1 MTKVAVVKADSYDQQ
16 TVEQAM
22 QELLA
27 HLGGMSRFIQ
37 PGDRVLVK
45 PNMLEGVDKD
55 KAVTTHPR
63 VVQAVIKVVKEAGGL
78 PFVGDSP
85 ALGNARK
92 TAERTGIW
100 DVCKAEGITLSPFQ
114 ETVDVEFPEGK
125 ILRKLAL
132 AKEFIAADKVIS
144 VAKMKTHSFMGV
156 TGGIKNL
163 FGFIVGAGKAQCHL
177 RMQQKGDFALLLLDL
192 ARRVAP
198 ALCIVDGITGMEG
211 DGPRNGTP
219 VKAGVLLAGENGF
232 AVDMVMSKIMG
243 FDAQSL
249 PVAVKALAQGLVP
262 PLADIE
268 LRGSAADLRLQ
279 FKAPKNL
286 AALEDTIPPWMAR
299 LARRHL
305 TAIPLIRENCLN
317 CGRCLRHCPPRAIS
331 APAGKARI
339 DYAKCIRCYCCQELC
354 PHDAVH
360 LREGLLLRGLQR
372 WFARDRGRPR

>member
-1 MTKVAVVKADSYDQQ
+1 
-16 TVEQAM
+16 
-22 QELLA
+22 
-27 HLGGMSRFIQ
+27 
-37 PGDRVLVK
+37 
-45 PNMLEGVDKD
+45 MLEGLPPE

-63 VVQAVIKVVKEAGGL
+63 VVQAVIKAVKEAGGQ

-85 ALGNARK
+85 ALGNSRK

-114 ETVDVEFPEGK
+114 ETVDVEFPAGQV
-125 ILRKLAL
+125 LRKLAL
-132 AKEFIAADKVIS
+132 AKEFTEADKVIS
-144 VAKMKTHSFMGV
+144 LAKMKTHSFMGV

-163 FGFIVGAGKAQCHL
+163 FGFIVGAGKAQYHL
-177 RMQQKGDFALLLLDL
+177 RMQKRGDFALLLIDL

-198 ALCIVDGITGMEG
+198 VLYIVDGITGMEG

-219 VKAGVLLAGENGF
+219 VEAGVMIAGGNGF
-232 AVDMVMSKIMG
+232 AVDMVMSNIMG
-243 FDAQSL
+243 FDAQGL

-268 LRGSAADLRLQ
+268 ILGSAANLNLQ

-286 AALEDTIPPWMAR
+286 EALEETIPPWMAR

-305 TAIPLIRENCLN
+305 TAIPLISENCSN

-331 APAGKARI
+331 TAAGKAKI
-339 DYAKCIRCYCCQELC
+339 DYGKCIRCYCCQELC

-360 LREGLLLRGLQR
+360 LREGVLLRCLKK
-372 WFARDRGRPR
+372 WFARGCGRPL